1 MDRSLLPSV
10 AMDTGSC
17 HGSGSLLHIES
28 HDPSP
33 ASSISRDLDILTSP
47 ASNIVSPTILS
58 PKRGQKSK
66 HSSSSKKELEI
77 AEILSMLGSSPTKI
91 LVAQPVKIEL
101 ERPQLYSDLE
111 SCTTSIER
119 VEQQFRH
126 CVAPLPQEDATQS
139 SRVNESALPVSD
151 VEKRNDNTTE
161 LPLASTI
168 TLPTNLTLALPTML
182 PPWSAKNELTGA
194 HKPWGSHT
202 QKGDKV
208 LEKPVSESRPLDVF
222 APRVFNNNIN
232 KESPLMPTP
241 ALYHARGGGYAATST
256 TAGPS
261 SSSTHVTSS
270 VVDPVVPS
278 SQYSTS
284 SKPPPSATTVVTT
297 TTTMGSNIP
306 RSISNKLI
314 IGGLS
319 GNDTTQATTTTATT
333 TYMPIHHLPFSFIS
347 NASTP
352 VADTVNS
359 GRYMSV
365 PSSIIN
371 PVPPS
376 YPMSSTHVQQ
386 PHIIGARPL
395 IMETEEDRIMLRK
408 SHHKKRHRSSAEIA
422 GIDTLPQVNNPEHVV
437 TPTRSQAGMSVDL
450 TMPRI
455 LPSMM
460 PTNLPSSSI
469 SNDTSAVTSQPDLT
483 KTPLLAYPYQ
493 PGFLPYMLGRPM
505 MPTWLDMQQRL
516 NPTSTIR
523 PPIYPSLMQSSP
535 LIGFDPTG
543 TLFKPQS
550 QFPPNL
556 LSSPFLPAVSF
567 GNNMD
572 PSSLQQPPMRPF
584 IPSNPATPT
593 STLSPTTHSSS
604 LPIVTKESPLLHS
617 SFTNLSVFG
626 GSNSSIGANRAA
638 VTPPVVTSAEIS
650 PSRSGIAGPWSFPTQ
665 MSPMM
670 GFGLTPTKFGGGSNQ
685 SSPLLGLPHALL
697 PGNNSPLVISQLGNL
712 ATDGGSKKDNN
723 TMPTNSHPVPDA
735 KHSRRHHHH
744 PPKEQLTDKSDPKH
758 KPGVITFVGH
768 KPSTAA
774 SNIANT
780 SSSNISSS
788 ALNQSDCYVVPSP
801 GSSATT
807 ASSFNVTT
815 ASPSTVTGEQQLTS
829 RPPTSVYMPQNEMIA
844 PAVLPFQSLVSK
856 MLVKKPRNKKQ
867 GKPATESKDGS
878 PKRPGR
884 RGRKPTATT
893 SMPSI
898 ITPSVVEKLAGT
910 SLLNVIAPSGL
921 DVGDLPGNKKEAKQ
935 SKETLHLATLV
946 VTEHA
951 AKQRPSKSANNKD
964 LQVPTSSSR
973 PVSEVST
980 SVSDTSPAKLD
991 SACSL
996 LTLSQAVPVTFDGGH
1011 KVATQSPVIITDK
1024 GDDSEA
1030 LAQARRPSS
1039 VTAAEAMLTFTN
1051 NTADEKSKIPEKMV
1065 PSPLPVA
1072 KPQTDEGKKPTEASD
1087 EDVIIVV
1094 QDEPQEVKETDNAS
1108 TEEPVSEEKI
1118 EEKSKEDCETDHS
1131 TAILPTQPS
1140 SNDEA
1145 QPTNTRGEEMGEDNH
1160 SVSETNHT
1168 EAQDTVA
1175 ATDSV
1180 DVGNNSVS
1188 EESVSNV
1195 KDSDP
1200 VSEDVTLQ
1208 NAEYPGTVDND
1219 SAEVCDVIASDQIN
1233 TPSDA
1238 NNDICGD
1245 TKSDTKNDV
1254 AKSDTPSDAYSDT
1267 KNDTCSDAK
1276 SDTCSD
1282 AKSDMCS
1289 DTKSDMCSDTKN
1301 ERCSDTKNDTGS
1313 NDTKSD
1319 TYSDTK
1325 NDTSNDTHNN
1335 TCIDT
1340 RNNTCSDT
1348 KDDTCIDIKNDTYS
1362 DTQDD
1367 TTVDMN
1373 QLAVAEVEISVDNA
1387 DDDDNGDNDNAVE
1400 ESSENH
1406 PMMEEQ
1412 SAVKDH
1418 VDANSDI
1425 DVQDNII
1432 TDGTGDTK
1440 SNWEEVSDDELL
1452 DADLTPPLAKKSKRD
1467 DDQVSNKSSLTLNLP
1482 QTEDSGNNVTV
1493 SSEASTPLLDDNIV
1507 PARQV
1512 SVSSCIS
1519 LYDEA
1524 MFEGDTFEPSAVSNV
1539 ETVNGDT
1546 CENGVVDDSVMVD
1559 NASKSDSASKIKQI
1573 NPTIMARRRYRTQSI
1588 DSEGSSYGK
1597 EPRRDANNTLPL
1609 PEGRQERNK
1618 SASPRRKLQPDS
1630 TTSPKELESDY
1641 KDPLHSPADR
1651 SEWHGRPHKSRERGR
1666 TSRKQPLLHKNYG
1679 DYCERQQGGNPR
1691 YTQNTDYRS
1700 GGRPNSTWSN
1710 SHYKHSNSNN
1720 YNNQHYSHWS
1730 TQQQNYSSEQD
1741 GRRSGNFNK
1750 RHAPHY
1756 RQDGNKS
1763 NRNPGRESSQ
1773 WNKRDYS
1780 AGYRGNSTKFQHHS
1794 DVGTGGHHY
1803 NNRGALSV
1811 HSHYPTQSSQSGRH
1825 GDRSYEQI
1833 SDEEPSSTAAGFKH
1847 QLAAGMLS
1855 ISEASN
1861 SAVSDNSNSG
1871 SGSDSELESNH
1882 SSASRPVSRASS
1894 VKSSGSRSNK
1904 ERLYTRKEPSSQRSR
1919 HHPYHHSKHN
1929 STGYNSRRH

>member
-1 MDRSLLPSV
+1 
-10 AMDTGSC
+10 MDTG
-17 HGSGSLLHIES
+17 HGNGSSLHIES

-58 PKRGQKSK
+58 PRRGQSKSK

-91 LVAQPVKIEL
+91 LVAQPVRIEL

-111 SCTTSIER
+111 SCTVSIER
-119 VEQQFRH
+119 VKQEFRH
-126 CVAPLPQEDATQS
+126 CVAPLPQEDTTRS
-139 SRVNESALPVSD
+139 SHVNENPLPVND
-151 VEKRNDNTTE
+151 VEKRNDSLTDS
-161 LPLASTI
+161 PLASTI

-182 PPWSAKNELTGA
+182 PPWSTKNDSTSA
-194 HKPWGSHT
+194 HKPWNHT
-202 QKGDKV
+202 QKADKV
-208 LEKPVSESRPLDVF
+208 LDKPVSESRPLDVF

-232 KESPLMPTP
+232 KEPPLVPTP
-241 ALYHARGGGYAATST
+241 ALYHGRSGSYTATST
-256 TAGPS
+256 TVGP
-261 SSSTHVTSS
+261 SSSTHVTTSI
-270 VVDPVVPS
+270 VNPAVPTVLPS
-278 SQYSTS
+278 SQYATS
-284 SKPPPSATTVVTT
+284 SKPPPPPPATTAVTT
-297 TTTMGSNIP
+297 TTTMSSSIP

-319 GNDTTQATTTTATT
+319 SNDTLQATTTTATT

-347 NASTP
+347 NASAPGT
-352 VADTVNS
+352 DTVSS

-371 PVPPS
+371 PMAPS
-376 YPMSSTHVQQ
+376 YPMSSAHVQQ

-395 IMETEEDRIMLRK
+395 MMETEEDRIMLRK
-408 SHHKKRHRSSAEIA
+408 SHHKKRNRSSAEIA
-422 GIDTLPQVNNPEHVV
+422 SIDTLPQVNNPEHVV
-437 TPTRSQAGMSVDL
+437 TPTRSQAAISVDL

-455 LPSMM
+455 LPPSMM

-469 SNDTSAVTSQPDLT
+469 SNDTSAATTQPDLT

-550 QFPPNL
+550 QFPTNL

-604 LPIVTKESPLLHS
+604 LPIITKESPLLHS

-638 VTPPVVTSAEIS
+638 VTPPMVTSAEIS

-670 GFGLTPTKFGGGSNQ
+670 GFGLTPTKFGSGSNQ
-685 SSPLLGLPHALL
+685 SSPLLGLPHTLL

-723 TMPTNSHPVPDA
+723 TMATNSHPLPDA

-744 PPKEQLTDKSDPKH
+744 PPKEQLPDKNDPKH

-768 KPSTAA
+768 KPST
-774 SNIANT
+774 STSSIANT
-780 SSSNISSS
+780 SSSNTSNSP
-788 ALNQSDCYVVPSP
+788 LTQSDCYVVPSP

-807 ASSFNVTT
+807 AGNFNVTT
-815 ASPSTVTGEQQLTS
+815 TSSFAVTGDHQLAP
-829 RPPTSVYMPQNEMIA
+829 RPPTSAYMQQNEMMA

-867 GKPATESKDGS
+867 GKPATENKDGS

-884 RGRKPTATT
+884 RGRKATATT

-951 AKQRPSKSANNKD
+951 AKQRPSKSANNND
-964 LQVPTSSSR
+964 LQAPTSSSQLLG
-973 PVSEVST
+973 EVNT
-980 SVSDTSPAKLD
+980 SVSDASPAKLD

-996 LTLSQAVPVTFDGGH
+996 LTLSQAVPTTLDGGH
-1011 KVATQSPVIITDK
+1011 KMAAQSPVIITDK
-1024 GDDSEA
+1024 GDDSGA

-1039 VTAAEAMLTFTN
+1039 VTAAEAMLMFTN
-1051 NTADEKSKIPEKMV
+1051 NTADEKNKTPEKTV
-1065 PSPLPVA
+1065 ALPLPVA
-1072 KPQTDEGKKPTEASD
+1072 KSQTDEGNKPTEASD

-1094 QDEPQEVKETDNAS
+1094 QDEPQVKETDDAS
-1108 TEEPVSEEKI
+1108 REEPVSEEKFK
-1118 EEKSKEDCETDHS
+1118 EKSKEDCEANCS
-1131 TAILPTQPS
+1131 TAMLPIQSS
-1140 SNDEA
+1140 SNDET
-1145 QPTNTRGEEMGEDNH
+1145 QPTNTREEGMSEGNH
-1160 SVSETNHT
+1160 IVSETNHT
-1168 EAQDTVA
+1168 EVQDTVA
-1175 ATDSV
+1175 ATDNV
-1180 DVGNNSVS
+1180 DVDTDSVS
-1188 EESVSNV
+1188 EEVVSNV
-1195 KDSDP
+1195 KDSDL
-1200 VSEDVTLQ
+1200 VSEDVLLQ
-1208 NAEYPGTVDND
+1208 NTEYPSAVDND
-1219 SAEVCDVIASDQIN
+1219 GTEVCNVIASDQIN
-1233 TPSDA
+1233 TPSDT
-1238 NNDICGD
+1238 NNDTCGDKKSDTYSDIKND
-1245 TKSDTKNDV
+1245 TKSDTQ
-1254 AKSDTPSDAYSDT
+1254 SDAYSDT
-1267 KNDTCSDAK
+1267 KNDACSEAK
-1276 SDTCSD
+1276 NDTCSN
-1282 AKSDMCS
+1282 
-1289 DTKSDMCSDTKN
+1289 TKN
-1301 ERCSDTKNDTGS
+1301 ERCSDTRNDTGS
-1313 NDTKSD
+1313 G
-1319 TYSDTK
+1319 DTK
-1325 NDTSNDTHNN
+1325 NDTSNGTKND

-1340 RNNTCSDT
+1340 RNDTCGNT
-1348 KDDTCIDIKNDTYS
+1348 KDDTCSDKKNDTYS

-1367 TTVDMN
+1367 TTIDMN

-1387 DDDDNGDNDNAVE
+1387 DDDDDDDNGDEVTVE

-1418 VDANSDI
+1418 ADANSDV
-1425 DVQDNII
+1425 DVQDSVI

-1467 DDQVSNKSSLTLNLP
+1467 DDQVNNKPSLTLNLP
-1482 QTEDSGNNVTV
+1482 QTEDTGNNVTV

-1507 PARQV
+1507 PARQI

-1519 LYDEA
+1519 LYDDA
-1524 MFEGDTFEPSAVSNV
+1524 MFEGDTFEPSAVSSV

-1546 CENGVVDDSVMVD
+1546 CENGVDDSVMVD

-1597 EPRRDANNTLPL
+1597 ESRRDTSNTLTL
-1609 PEGRQERNK
+1609 PDGRQERNK

-1630 TTSPKELESDY
+1630 TTSPKDLESDY
-1641 KDPLHSPADR
+1641 KDSLHSPADR
-1651 SEWHGRPHKSRERGR
+1651 SEWHSRPHKSRERGR
-1666 TSRKQPLLHKNYG
+1666 NPRKQPLLHKNYG
-1679 DYCERQQGGNPR
+1679 DHCDRQQGGNPR
-1691 YTQNTDYRS
+1691 YAQNADYRS
-1700 GGRPNSTWSN
+1700 SGRPNSTWSN
-1710 SHYKHSNSNN
+1710 SHYKHSSNNN
-1720 YNNQHYSHWS
+1720 YNNQHYPHWS

-1741 GRRSGNFNK
+1741 SRRSGNFGK

-1756 RQDGNKS
+1756 RQDSNKN

-1773 WNKRDYS
+1773 WNKRDYHGRKLEGCDS
-1780 AGYRGNSTKFQHHS
+1780 AGYRGNSMKFQHHS
-1794 DVGTGGHHY
+1794 DMSTGGHHY

-1811 HSHYPTQSSQSGRH
+1811 HSHYTSQSGRH

-1847 QLAAGMLS
+1847 QLATGILS

-1894 VKSSGSRSNK
+1894 VKSSSSRSNK